1 MVVALSLDQLLLVV
15 SRHTILVQQNIHHV
29 YDLPPSKKEIGH
41 FETDAYHR
49 DAQREFVG
57 HDLQILASERVYADT
72 KGEEVQ

>member
-1 MVVALSLDQLLLVV
+1 MIVALSLDQLLLIV
-15 SRHTILVQQNIHHV
+15 SRHAILVQQNIHHV
-29 YDLPPSKKEIGH
+29 YDLLSSKKEIGH

-57 HDLQILASERVYADT
+57 HDLQIVASERIHADT